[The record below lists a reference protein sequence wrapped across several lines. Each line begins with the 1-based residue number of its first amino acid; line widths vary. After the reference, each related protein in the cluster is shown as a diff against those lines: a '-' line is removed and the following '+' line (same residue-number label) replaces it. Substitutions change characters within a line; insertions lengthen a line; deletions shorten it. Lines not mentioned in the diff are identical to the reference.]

1 MNKTQYGKQNQSIS
15 RKNGY
20 TCDKSHA

>member
-20 TCDKSHA
+20 KCDKSHA